1 MRKLRVRLGDWVL
14 ANWRRR
20 QVWDQPAA
28 VLREERAREKGW
40 YRLFYLLLFARG
52 GWMLWEL
59 HLARGLP
66 GQAVHVLLT
75 MVQDLFVGLGG
86 VILFVVL
93 TFLLGGYPPHPELPS
108 TRRRREAE
116 LALLALNDNHEEPDR
131 T

>member
-75 MVQDLFVGLGG
+75 MVQDLFVG